1 MLSYTSTGIQNST
14 HSMNWE
20 THAMMARKCKLY
32 VALIPGLLPPPAID
46 RMTPGGVKGHTI
58 HCRRGRRRG
67 IEATLAAHVWLSFHL
82 HTLGLLMTQS
92 LVLPY

>member
-46 RMTPGGVKGHTI
+46 RMTPG
-58 HCRRGRRRG
+58 RGSKVIRSIAGEGEGLESRLRWQHMCG
-67 IEATLAAHVWLSFHL
+67 LAS
-82 HTLGLLMTQS
+82 TCT
-92 LVLPY
+92 